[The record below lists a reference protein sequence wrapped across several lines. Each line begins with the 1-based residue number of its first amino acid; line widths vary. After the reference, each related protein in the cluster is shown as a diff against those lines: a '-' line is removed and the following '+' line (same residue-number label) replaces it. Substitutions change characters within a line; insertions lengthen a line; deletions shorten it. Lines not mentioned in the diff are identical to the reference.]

1 MIENKNMYL
10 ISYRSLRQMIGIL
23 GMILPFLCWGINALV
38 NYMGLLNNPNFVN
51 TDLSQT
57 YIHGDNLK
65 SSVSHYYYTASSPL
79 FTGILITVAVFLF
92 TYKGYKR
99 DDANDRYSWITDRFL
114 CTFAAICLLGIVTFP
129 TGTHTAITDNF
140 VIFVASDLVGNIHIW
155 FAGGFFMSMALM
167 SLVNFRRHPGK
178 VFIKDNEGTVYLV
191 CGCIMLA
198 GILILCM
205 YFVFD
210 NSNSW
215 LNGKFVFVNEV
226 VMLCFFGIAWL
237 VKGKSIPTAYLLR
250 KMQSDTI

>member
-1 MIENKNMYL
+1 
-10 ISYRSLRQMIGIL
+10 
-23 GMILPFLCWGINALV
+23 
-38 NYMGLLNNPNFVN
+38 
-51 TDLSQT
+51 
-57 YIHGDNLK
+57 
-65 SSVSHYYYTASSPL
+65 
-79 FTGILITVAVFLF
+79 
-92 TYKGYKR
+92 
-99 DDANDRYSWITDRFL
+99 
-114 CTFAAICLLGIVTFP
+114 
-129 TGTHTAITDNF
+129 
-140 VIFVASDLVGNIHIW
+140 
-155 FAGGFFMSMALM
+155 MSMALM